1 MDFNLIIYFIVYQ
14 IFFCRFRYLLFFFL
28 LEIDNWFFFC
38 ELLSFGFIGIVI
50 FIGYCYFVVL
60 VVLENFE
67 IKVLVVFRS
76 QLMIFYNVNGFYLL
90 LSDDLVRLKVD

>member
-14 IFFCRFRYLLFFFL
+14 IVFCRFRYLLFFFL
-28 LEIDNWFFFC
+28 MEIDNWFFFC

-90 LSDDLVRLKVD
+90 LSDDLARLKLD

>member
-1 MDFNLIIYFIVYQ
+1 M
-14 IFFCRFRYLLFFFL
+14 
-28 LEIDNWFFFC
+28 EIDNWFFFC

-76 QLMIFYNVNGFYLL
+76 
-90 LSDDLVRLKVD
+90 